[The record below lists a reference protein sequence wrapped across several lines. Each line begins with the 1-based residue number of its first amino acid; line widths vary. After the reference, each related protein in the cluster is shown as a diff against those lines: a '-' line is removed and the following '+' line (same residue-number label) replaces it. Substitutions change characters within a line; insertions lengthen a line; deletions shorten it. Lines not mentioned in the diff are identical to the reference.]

1 LNKQGI
7 TNMIIE
13 RDKEDIVIR
22 LNASLVDIDEVQ
34 KFADY
39 FRLIES
45 NAMNKGT
52 EEEAAQLA
60 RESQKGWWEENRH
73 RFIK

>member
-1 LNKQGI
+1 M
-7 TNMIIE
+7 TIE

-45 NAMNKGT
+45 NALNKGND
-52 EEEAAQLA
+52 EEAAQLA
-60 RESQKGWWEENRH
+60 RESQKGWWKENRH

>member
-1 LNKQGI
+1 
-7 TNMIIE
+7 MIIE
-13 RDKEDIVIR
+13 RDKQDIIIR
-22 LNASLVDIDEVQ
+22 LKSSLIDIEEVQ

-45 NAMNKGT
+45 NAQNQGT
-52 EEEAAQLA
+52 QGDADSLA
-60 RESQKGWWEENRH
+60 RISQQDWAKENKT

>member
-1 LNKQGI
+1 
-7 TNMIIE
+7 MIIE
-13 RDKEDIVIR
+13 RDKQDIIIR
-22 LNASLVDIDEVQ
+22 IKSSLIDMEEAQ

-45 NAMNKGT
+45 NAQNLGT
-52 EEEAAQLA
+52 QEDADSLA
-60 RESQKGWWEENRH
+60 RISQQDWAKENRK

>member
-1 LNKQGI
+1 
-7 TNMIIE
+7 MVIE
-13 RDKEDIVIR
+13 RDNDNIVIT
-22 LNASLVDIDEVQ
+22 LNASLVDINDVQ

-45 NAMNKGT
+45 NAQNKGT
-52 EEEAAQLA
+52 QVQADKVA
-60 RESQKGWWEENRH
+60 RESQKGWWQENRS